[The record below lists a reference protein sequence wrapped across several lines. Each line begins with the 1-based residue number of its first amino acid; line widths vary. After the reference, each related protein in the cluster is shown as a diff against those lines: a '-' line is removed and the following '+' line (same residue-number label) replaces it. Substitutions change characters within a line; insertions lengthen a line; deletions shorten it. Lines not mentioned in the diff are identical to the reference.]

1 MNIITVLITVSN
13 KEYLQ
18 DALLSVK
25 NQVYKDFDFL
35 VMVDEHNDKELYGY
49 VVELINI
56 IFADEKLNIKIE
68 RIMGNGTAARV
79 TNKGFELA
87 ETEWVTYWG
96 DDIVTLD
103 AMQEVVKAI
112 LQNGDGLYVSGY
124 FLFDEKGRKVDV
136 KHLLCAKQTKA
147 CIMENLDL
155 YIEEFLLVNYKL

>member
-1 MNIITVLITVSN
+1 M
-13 KEYLQ
+13 
-18 DALLSVK
+18 LSVK

-87 ETEWVTYWG
+87 ETEWVTYLD

-136 KHLLCAKQTKA
+136 KPSIMRKA
-147 CIMENLDL
+147 DKGL
-155 YIEEFLLVNYKL
+155 YYGEPRSIYQRILTSQLQVIKKSQWEKYKYVEDM